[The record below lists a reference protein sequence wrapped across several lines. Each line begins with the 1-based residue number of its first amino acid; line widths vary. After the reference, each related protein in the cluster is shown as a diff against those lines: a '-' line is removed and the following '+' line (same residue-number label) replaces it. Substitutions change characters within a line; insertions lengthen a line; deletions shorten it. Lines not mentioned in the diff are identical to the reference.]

1 LTHPYA
7 RATLRAMAWTNTQYL
22 VETDWLA
29 SHLDDPSLRVLEC
42 TTILH
47 PRPEGGYRAESGRA
61 TWAAGHI
68 PRSGFADLTDDLS
81 DRSSSLLYMMPPAEQ
96 MAAAMA
102 RLGVGDGT
110 RVVLYDRAVNMWAA
124 RVWWMLRAVGF
135 DDAAVLNGGWRKW
148 TLESRAVSTAPC
160 KYPPARFVTR
170 PRPDLFVDKRAVLAG
185 LGQRA
190 TCIVNALAEEQHR
203 GTGGVSY
210 GRPGHIAGSTNVAA
224 RSLVDPATHAY
235 LPAEMLRE
243 KFAAA
248 GVLDAQRVI
257 TYCGGGIAASSDA
270 FVLALLGHERVAV
283 YDAALSEWAADPSLP
298 METG

>member
-1 LTHPYA
+1 MTHPYA
-7 RATLRAMAWTNTQYL
+7 RATLRAMAGTDTQYL

-29 SHLDDPSLRVLEC
+29 SHLGDPSLRVLEC

-47 PRPEGGYRAESGRA
+47 PRPEGGYRAESGRT

-81 DRSSSLLYMMPPAEQ
+81 DGSSSLLYMMPPAEQ

-102 RLGVGDGT
+102 RLGVGEGT

-148 TLESRAVSTAPC
+148 TLESRAVSTEPC

-170 PRPDLFVDKRAVLAG
+170 PRPDLLVDKRAVLAG

-203 GTGGVSY
+203 GTSGVSY

-283 YDAALSEWAADPSLP
+283 YDASLSEWAADPSLP